1 VAAPGAEGAA
11 AAQAA
16 VAPGLGPAVLSARQA
31 GLRLADRVRVEVL
44 LGLFGLPWRLPVVP
58 VERLL
63 ETMRRDKKRSA
74 RPGY

>member
-1 VAAPGAEGAA
+1 
-11 AAQAA
+11 
-16 VAPGLGPAVLSARQA
+16 
-31 GLRLADRVRVEVL
+31 VEVL